1 MAALQSCPGNDD
13 ISAIPSGNSLDNLR
27 AAEAILRGAC
37 TYGTEKMLYT
47 SLEASAH
54 VPPGHWSFERDGA
67 WRCMHCKKD
76 AHVADLA
83 KRAADED
90 EDAEKELTKLM
101 KEQASTHFDALF
113 LEAPIV
119 RLDTDAMIVDP
130 MHCLELNLAKTAW
143 KHSFGNRML
152 PHHRARV
159 AQYLYQIGCPLDI
172 RERGKRDSS
181 QKWFT
186 AFTFD
191 DFVNGVQGRAKSSSP

>member
-1 MAALQSCPGNDD
+1 
-13 ISAIPSGNSLDNLR
+13 
-27 AAEAILRGAC
+27 
-37 TYGTEKMLYT
+37 
-47 SLEASAH
+47 
-54 VPPGHWSFERDGA
+54 
-67 WRCMHCKKD
+67 
-76 AHVADLA
+76 
-83 KRAADED
+83 
-90 EDAEKELTKLM
+90 M
-101 KEQASTHFDALF
+101 KEHASTHFDALF

-152 PHHRARV
+152 PHHRERV

-186 AFTFD
+186 ASTFD
-191 DFVNGVQGRAKSSSP
+191 DFVNGVQGRAKSSSPGFAENIWEICER